1 MKKEITTEGIQ
12 DKNKEIV
19 QGFIEF
25 VEQNK
30 EFKDNNTILV
40 LILNKINS
48 NLNAAIFLSTY
59 LMFNEAKI
67 IIRSAFESLVLFEY
81 LLEFPQ
87 KLERYRIEDFISS
100 FHGLFNFYKRGFLD
114 KKGLIEAYNSYG
126 QEIRKEIPFAD
137 VANTGLIT
145 YNDKKLEEYFRG
157 GRKGFKPLCQQ
168 VNMMLKK
175 LKENQSP
182 CYQSL
187 YLHKIDLYNFNAQVS
202 HTRLATLLRP
212 VKKLDDKEILIEIQ
226 NIFRSAACIYQVVLE
241 TFEQKY
247 EYNISD
253 FMNLIYNMMSYLDFD
268 IIKELE
274 SKPQEKQLIEIV
286 HYLN

>member
-1 MKKEITTEGIQ
+1 MNKEITTDGIQ
-12 DKNKEIV
+12 EKNKKIV

-30 EFKDNNTILV
+30 DFKDNNTILV

-48 NLNAAIFLSTY
+48 NLNSAVFLSTY

-81 LLEFPQ
+81 LLEFPE
-87 KLERYRIEDFISS
+87 KIERYKKENLISG
-100 FHGLFNFYKRGFLD
+100 FHGFFNFYKRGFLD

-126 QEIRKEIPFAD
+126 HEIREKIPFED
-137 VANTGLIT
+137 VSNTGLIT

-168 VNMMLKK
+168 VNMMLKE
-175 LKENQSP
+175 LKENQCP
-182 CYQSL
+182 CYSSL
-187 YLHKIDLYNFNAQVS
+187 YLDQIDLYNFNAEVS

-212 VKKLDDKEILIEIQ
+212 VKKLEDKEILIEIQ
-226 NIFRSAACIYQVVLE
+226 NIFRSAACIYKVVIE
-241 TFEQKY
+241 TLEQKY

-253 FMNLIYNMMSYLDFD
+253 FMNLLYNMMSYLDFD

-274 SKPQEKQLIEIV
+274 SKAQ
-286 HYLN
+286 